1 MHIVFTFYLLIF
13 IFSLKDLIISITNS
27 FLNNARIRKYKIT
40 EKQIENMVFI
50 IIELK
55 IMLQIIQIII
65 IPKHPIIDV
74 IKVFNSFLDKKTSL
88 TKSLA

>member
-1 MHIVFTFYLLIF
+1 
-13 IFSLKDLIISITNS
+13 
-27 FLNNARIRKYKIT
+27 
-40 EKQIENMVFI
+40 MVFI